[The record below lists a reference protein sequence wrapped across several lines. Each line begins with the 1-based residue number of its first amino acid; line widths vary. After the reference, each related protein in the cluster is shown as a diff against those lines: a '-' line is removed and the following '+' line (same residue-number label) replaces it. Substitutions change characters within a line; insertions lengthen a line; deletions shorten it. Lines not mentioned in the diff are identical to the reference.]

1 MGFTKADW
9 SMIEGTGLVG
19 YVTGTRREIEAVLG
33 APDEYGESDGDGKVT
48 TEWLIRFDDGT
59 VATIYDWKRYEDG
72 APGMDELYRW
82 HIGGREGT
90 AVRMVGD
97 LLGGR

>member
-9 SMIEGTGLVG
+9 ATVHGTYLIGH
-19 YVTGTRREIEAVLG
+19 TTATRREIEAVFG

-72 APGMDELYRW
+72 APGMDEQYRW
-82 HIGGREGT
+82 HVGGREGK
-90 AVRMVGD
+90 VVGMIDD
-97 LLGGR
+97 LLGGE